1 MKLDNTYF
9 YVYYLS
15 MRFCKKIKPKD
26 IDNASTAL
34 FVLSVP
40 FVLNIFSVF
49 TYFEK
54 SLLTKSNT
62 YLISILIAVPMFA
75 INYFILYKK
84 SLEITSYYDEKYK
97 DRPYNKTGILLL
109 ILYVIFSFAICGYLA
124 YLKRN
129 HRI

>member
-54 SLLTKSNT
+54 SL
-62 YLISILIAVPMFA
+62 F
-75 INYFILYKK
+75 
-84 SLEITSYYDEKYK
+84 E
-97 DRPYNKTGILLL
+97 
-109 ILYVIFSFAICGYLA
+109 
-124 YLKRN
+124 
-129 HRI
+129 

>member
-1 MKLDNTYF
+1 
-9 YVYYLS
+9 

-40 FVLNIFSVF
+40 IVLNIFSVF

-62 YLISILIAVPMFA
+62 YLISILISVPMFA
-75 INYFILYKK
+75 INYFNLYKK

-97 DRPYNKTGILLL
+97 NRPYNKTGILLL

-124 YLKRN
+124 YLKKN
-129 HRI
+129 HKI